1 MSTRSRLPLPVLA
14 TLAIAANLAA
24 QTTAAPAASASPAS
38 ARPDEEV
45 VRLDEME
52 VRDSRLSEYAFP
64 EKVSIGKGGIPLDE
78 NPQPIVVIPRS
89 LLDDIAPMRLEDALR
104 GVSGVQTGGYYNNWD
119 YFRIRGFSAD
129 FNTYIDGLRGGNGMG
144 EETLGLEQIEVMK
157 GPAALYG
164 AGPVGGL
171 VNLVSKRPVAGRF
184 TTVGATVGSYDYYQ
198 ASVDFNQPLAA
209 DDSVLFR
216 VNTFYRDQ
224 QSNIDQV
231 ESHRSY
237 FAPSLTWKINDR
249 TSITFLARHRDL
261 KGVFDMPLPAVGTVL
276 PNPNGTI
283 SSDLFVGQ
291 IGSNKG
297 AETYDQIGY
306 EFTREINDSLRL
318 TQNFRFDHFEQSWDN
333 LMYPWAFSAPYDT
346 VQLLPYN
353 YHQDWNDTAVDTRLD
368 AEVEQ
373 GSVTHNLTGGFDY
386 FRKDRTNESNFGT
399 GFVPLDVFNPNYS
412 TGVVPGLTP
421 LTPGSDFQEIM
432 GFYAQDHLQLPS
444 DFTVTVGGRY
454 DIAET
459 SGGHDTAF
467 TPRAGGTWEFTPGA
481 IAYVSYSEAFAVQS
495 TPTASLKPETGD
507 NMEIGLRNHLLGKR
521 LVTTASLFQVTRRDI
536 ATANPVLGG
545 PTVTAGEQ
553 RSRGLELDARYTPAP
568 GWELLAAY
576 AYTDTEIV
584 EDNTLPV
591 GARMAGVPLHTANA
605 WGQYTV
611 QTGALRGLG
620 LGLGVAYYGEQEG
633 DRTYATS
640 FTLPSYTL
648 WQTALSYERG
658 RFSAK
663 LSVTNLLDET
673 YYSGAYD
680 ALYVMPGDPRLVRLG
695 ASWKF

>member
-1 MSTRSRLPLPVLA
+1 MPTRSRLPIPVLA
-14 TLAIAANLAA
+14 TLAIATNLAA
-24 QTTAAPAASASPAS
+24 QDSAAPTASAEPAP
-38 ARPDEEV
+38 ARPAEEV
-45 VRLDEME
+45 VQLEEIE

-171 VNLVSKRPVAGRF
+171 VNLVSKRPVAERF

-198 ASVDFNQPLAA
+198 ASADFNQPLAA
-209 DDSVLFR
+209 DESVLFR

-231 ESHRSY
+231 ESHRTY

-249 TSITFLARHRDL
+249 TSITFLARYRDL
-261 KGVFDMPLPAVGTVL
+261 KGVFDMPLPAIGTVL

-297 AETYDQIGY
+297 AETYEQIGY
-306 EFTREINDSLRL
+306 EFIHEINDSLRF
-318 TQNFRFDHFEQSWDN
+318 TQNFRFDHFEQTWGN

-346 VQLLPYN
+346 LQLLPYN
-353 YHQDWNDTAVDTRLD
+353 YAQDWNDTAVDTRLD
-368 AEVEQ
+368 AEIEQ

-399 GFVPLDVFNPNYS
+399 SFIPLDVFDPNYS
-412 TGVVPGLTP
+412 TGVTPALTP
-421 LTPGSDFQEIM
+421 LTAGSDFQEIM

-444 DFTVTVGGRY
+444 DFTVTAGGRY

-467 TPRAGGTWEFTPGA
+467 TPRIGGTWEFTPGA

-507 NMEIGLRNHLLGKR
+507 NREVGLRNHLLDKR

-536 ATANPVLGG
+536 ATANPILGG
-545 PTVTAGEQ
+545 PPVTAGEQ
-553 RSRGLELDARYTPAP
+553 RSRGGGGGPRSTPVTPPPPAGKSSPPTPTPTPRSSTTTPSPSAP
-568 GWELLAAY
+568 AWPACRSTPPTPGA
-576 AYTDTEIV
+576 
-584 EDNTLPV
+584 NTPSRPERS
-591 GARMAGVPLHTANA
+591 GASGSASASPTTASRKA
-605 WGQYTV
+605 TAPTRRSSRSRPTRSG
-611 QTGALRGLG
+611 RPPS
-620 LGLGVAYYGEQEG
+620 
-633 DRTYATS
+633 ATS
-640 FTLPSYTL
+640 AAVSPRS
-648 WQTALSYERG
+648 
-658 RFSAK
+658 SA
-663 LSVTNLLDET
+663 
-673 YYSGAYD
+673 
-680 ALYVMPGDPRLVRLG
+680 
-695 ASWKF
+695 